1 METALT
7 LLIGLLVTCGLY
19 LILERSLLRFIFGLI
34 LLSNGV
40 NLLIVTSG
48 RISRTAPPLVPEG
61 QYAPVTNVANALP
74 QALVL
79 TAIVISFGL
88 TVFTLALILRSYERF
103 GTIDSDELSELNEI
117 DDGEQLSS
125 SPNAL
130 SNKKSTLNKPSK
142 PAKAQKLSL

>member
-19 LILERSLLRFIFGLI
+19 LMLERSLLRFIFGLI

-48 RISRTAPPLVPEG
+48 RIARTAPPLVPEG
-61 QYAPVTNVANALP
+61 EYAAVTEVANALP

-88 TVFTLALILRSYERF
+88 TVFTLALILRSYERL
-103 GTIDSDELSELNEI
+103 GTTDSDELSQLNEL
-117 DDGEQLSS
+117 DDEQLDM
-125 SPNAL
+125 SPNTL
-130 SNKKSTLNKPSK
+130 SKKSTLNKPSNA
-142 PAKAQKLSL
+142 AKAQKLSL